1 MVVNQTTANVHGKA
15 IQPIHTHYKSIVV
28 TEYSTFYKTI
38 MSSLLMVAK
47 GSTTTVK
54 SVLIQQHFD
63 SEKEKSK
70 IGQEHI
76 IAIRDYSP

>member
-1 MVVNQTTANVHGKA
+1 MVVNQTIANVHGKA
-15 IQPIHTHYKSIVV
+15 IHYKSIVV

-38 MSSLLMVAK
+38 MSSLLSSKRA
-47 GSTTTVK
+47 TTTVK

-76 IAIRDYSP
+76 ISIRDYSP